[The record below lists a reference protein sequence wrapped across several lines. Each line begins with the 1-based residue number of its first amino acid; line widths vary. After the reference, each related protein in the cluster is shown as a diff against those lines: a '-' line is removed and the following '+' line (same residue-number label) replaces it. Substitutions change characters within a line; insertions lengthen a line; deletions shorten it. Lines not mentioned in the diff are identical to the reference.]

1 MDRNTRVLEEDVVVL
16 DVQDPP
22 RMTVVKMEKPPM
34 CQG

>member
-1 MDRNTRVLEEDVVVL
+1 MDRNTRVLEEDVVL